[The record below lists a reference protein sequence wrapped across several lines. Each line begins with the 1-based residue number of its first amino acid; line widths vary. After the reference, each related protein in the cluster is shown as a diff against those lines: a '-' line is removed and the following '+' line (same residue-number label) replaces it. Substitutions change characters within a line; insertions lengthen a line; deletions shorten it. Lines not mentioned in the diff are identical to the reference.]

1 MCALQCS
8 GYAAETKPC
17 IISIG
22 LTIHNAPVE
31 IREQLAIPEAEW
43 PRAIEELTAF
53 PHIEEAAVLS
63 TCNRMEMYVVGLSWH
78 RGVREIEEWM
88 SCMSGVP
95 LEELRPY
102 LFLKRDRDATWH
114 LLRVASGLDSL
125 VMGEG
130 QILAQVKQ
138 VRRLVAK
145 LRQMAP
151 FSGGGLSNVVEPML
165 RTLPSG
171 RANLL
176 PHTLESSG
184 SPCACLVL
192 PELSIAARPAPSM
205 YLSPYPEPPAR
216 LQVYKVGQECHG
228 FGRHLNGLFKQAITA
243 GKRVRNETSI
253 STGSVSVSS
262 AAAELSQLK
271 IPTHNFDDA
280 RIAIIGA
287 GKMSTLLVK
296 HLASKGC
303 KRITIVNR
311 SLPRAEALRDDFPE
325 VEFDIKLM
333 SDMLSVCDNSD
344 IIFAA
349 SSSEDILVT
358 ADHCRS
364 FSAPPEIV
372 GARRFVDISVPRNI
386 ATDVAEAE
394 GNIVYNVDDLKEVVA
409 VNKEARKQAAME
421 AEVLLHDEQ
430 LSFEAWRDSLE
441 TVPTIKALR
450 QMAEDVRSCEMDKA
464 LKKLGEGLSKKEMRA
479 VEDLSRG
486 IVNKLLHGPMTA
498 LRCDGSDP
506 DAVNETLTNM
516 EALERM
522 FDLAQNNLMAGRR

>member
-1 MCALQCS
+1 MPPHTFTSGAKRTFSSPSVGRKTCNACVGQRSVKASVVGEAKLPQTHTQSSKQALQQLK
-8 GYAAETKPC
+8 GAGLDRYAAEKKPS

-31 IREQLAIPEAEW
+31 LREKLAIPEAEW
-43 PRAIEELTAF
+43 PRAIEELTSF
-53 PHIEEAAVLS
+53 PHVEEAAVLS
-63 TCNRMEMYVVGLSWH
+63 TCNRMELYVVGLSWH
-78 RGVREIEEWM
+78 RGVREVEEWM
-88 SCMSGVP
+88 SRNSGVP

-138 VRRLVAK
+138 V
-145 LRQMAP
+145 
-151 FSGGGLSNVVEPML
+151 
-165 RTLPSG
+165 
-171 RANLL
+171 
-176 PHTLESSG
+176 
-184 SPCACLVL
+184 
-192 PELSIAARPAPSM
+192 
-205 YLSPYPEPPAR
+205 
-216 LQVYKVGQECHG
+216 YKVGQETPG

-271 IPTHNFDDA
+271 LPTHNFDDA
-280 RIAIIGA
+280 RVAIIGA

-303 KRITIVNR
+303 KRVTILNR
-311 SLPRAEALRDDFPE
+311 SMPRAEALRDAFPE
-325 VEFDIKLM
+325 VEMDLRLMPDLM
-333 SDMLSVCDNSD
+333 SVCNDSD

-349 SSSEDILVT
+349 SGSEELLVH
-358 ADHCRS
+358 AEDVAAM
-364 FSAPPEIV
+364 APAPAVV

-386 ATDVAEAE
+386 ANGVSDVD
-394 GNIVYNVDDLKEVVA
+394 GNVVYNVDDLKEVVA
-409 VNKEARKQAAME
+409 ANKEARAQAARE
-421 AEVLLHDEQ
+421 AEVLLRDEQ

-450 QMAEDVRSCEMDKA
+450 MKAEEIRGVELDKA
-464 LKKLGEGLSKKEMRA
+464 LNKLGDGMTNKQKKA

-506 DAVNETLTNM
+506 EAVNETLANM

-522 FDLAQNNLMAGRR
+522 FELAKAAGGR

>member
-1 MCALQCS
+1 MACTRASSALKGNRFLSSARHGKNLQARKVAVSAAAVDVKVPASHKDSSRDALAQLATS
-8 GYAAETKPC
+8 GIDRYAAEAKPC

-22 LTIHNAPVE
+22 LTIHNAPVD
-31 IREQLAIPEAEW
+31 IREKLAIPEAEW

-63 TCNRMEMYVVGLSWH
+63 TCNRMELYVVGLSWH
-78 RGVREIEEWM
+78 RGVREVEEWM
-88 SCMSGVP
+88 SMMSGVP

-102 LFLKRDRDATWH
+102 LFLNRDRDATWH
-114 LLRVASGLDSL
+114 LLRVSSGLDSL

-130 QILAQVKQ
+130 QILAQVK
-138 VRRLVAK
+138 
-145 LRQMAP
+145 
-151 FSGGGLSNVVEPML
+151 
-165 RTLPSG
+165 
-171 RANLL
+171 
-176 PHTLESSG
+176 
-184 SPCACLVL
+184 
-192 PELSIAARPAPSM
+192 
-205 YLSPYPEPPAR
+205 
-216 LQVYKVGQECHG
+216 QVYKVGQECHG

-271 IPTHNFDDA
+271 LPTHNFDDA

-325 VEFDIKLM
+325 VAFDIKLM
-333 SDMLSVCDNSD
+333 PEMMAVCNDSD

-349 SSSEDILVT
+349 SSSEEILIS
-358 ADHCRS
+358 AEDCRT
-364 FSAPPEIV
+364 FAPAPKVV

-386 ATDVAEAE
+386 ANDVSEAE

-409 VNKEARKQAAME
+409 ANKEARRAAADE
-421 AEVLLHDEQ
+421 AEILLKDEQ

-450 QMAEDVRSCEMDKA
+450 MKAEDVRGVELEKA
-464 LKKLGEGLSKKEMRA
+464 MKKLGDGMTKKQIRA
-479 VEDLSRG
+479 VEELSRG

-506 DAVNETLTNM
+506 EAVNETLTNM

-522 FDLAQNNLMAGRR
+522 FDLQKESPLPAIKR